1 MEGRDRTGENAA
13 HECCV
18 AGVVWQIRSTLHQGA
33 YAMKFVMKQR
43 WFASGNGDFVI
54 SDERGRETYRV
65 EGRALVFGKKLTFL
79 DMRDSEV
86 AYISQRMPSWGPTFE
101 VYHGDDLQAIVRR
114 DLFAPPRCRFS
125 VETPAPDDLH
135 ADGNLLDHEY
145 TFTREGKP
153 VGRVSKYWFRS
164 SDTYGVDVGPG
175 EDDVLLLAS
184 AMVIDLC
191 NHSSKS
197 AGRAAAMGRAMQP
210 SLSGK

>member
-1 MEGRDRTGENAA
+1 
-13 HECCV
+13 
-18 AGVVWQIRSTLHQGA
+18 
-33 YAMKFVMKQR
+33 MKFVMKQR
-43 WFASGNGDFVI
+43 WLAAGDGEFVI

-86 AYISQRMPSWGPTFE
+86 AYISQKLQPWGPTFE
-101 VYHGDDLQAIVRR
+101 IYHGDDLQAIVRR
-114 DLFAPPRCRFS
+114 DLFAQPRCRFS

-135 ADGNLLDHEY
+135 AEGNLLDHEY

-164 SDTYGVDVGPG
+164 SGTYGVDVGPG

-191 NHSSKS
+191 SHAGKA
-197 AGRAAAMGRAMQP
+197 AGRAVAGGRAFHS
-210 SLSGK
+210 SLSVK